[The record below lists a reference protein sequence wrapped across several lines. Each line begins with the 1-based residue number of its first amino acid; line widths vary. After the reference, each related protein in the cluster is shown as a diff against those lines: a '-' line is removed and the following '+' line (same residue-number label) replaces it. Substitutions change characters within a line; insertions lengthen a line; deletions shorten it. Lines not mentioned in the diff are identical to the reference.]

1 MSAFETQVT
10 SENPRVLMFG
20 EYLPFL
26 TKIEV
31 FFKEYQIKTWTL
43 FDSEIRHLDSTS
55 LDSQNTYKIIWWLD
69 LNNEKKLFRVK
80 DFLEKNKELP
90 IIIIGILPESFS
102 PLLKNDED
110 IEKKQKLLELI
121 IKDFS
126 QAQLF
131 LVRDFFTNDFLP
143 PLFNLALQGLDKKTL
158 FNPQQDSFFIDL
170 KGVIEGIK
178 NVLFKPHNPKRI
190 VLQGNKSENEKTL
203 KYFSR
208 VFSRIYNQDLELI
221 NIKTSRIEFNTE
233 GFLKVKSSANE
244 KEVIDFLIEDK
255 NLLQKR
261 INTLPHSIDKNTSRD
276 DDEKESRRS
285 SEAPKAAKKTI
296 DDNIDID
303 DKKDKDNKKAKEPI
317 YQSKKIE
324 NDREEAIEGEISRLF
339 KEKRVNKKGKRID
352 DKVKIVKKISDKS
365 KKNKTLFLGGVGV
378 MILGGIILALWAILE
393 TSIFFAK
400 RDFYNY
406 LSQNTPQN
414 HVKYETGFWP
424 DFLFNQSS
432 SYEKVLGDILIEKK
446 TVSDL
451 FQNFETLQNSQE
463 KLQNNI
469 QQYTLGVLGSE
480 ESRPVFPQEIVDLSR
495 EVDEQISIV
504 ENAIFYLYPEEG
516 EEQKK
521 WTTYLEDYK
530 NKISEIN
537 QTKDFFTEIFG
548 GNGKRTFAILLQNN
562 LEIRPTGGFIQGFA
576 LLTFDKGMIID
587 SQILSTNE
595 VDTRLP
601 GAVSSPEEVQR
612 YLGEKTWFM
621 RDSNWDPD
629 FPTTAKRVSWFI
641 KESLN
646 KQIDGVVAI
655 NYYVLQDI
663 IEAIGGLE
671 ITEYQEN
678 LTGDNLLERVEFHSD
693 DEFIQENK
701 EKKKDYS
708 ALIYTELF
716 KSLKEI
722 NSEKAGLLIKSLSEN
737 IENKNILISSF
748 NEDQAKFLQKIGWN
762 GEVIS
767 PICPQRFPQTNCVVN
782 QVYQVETNIGL
793 NRVNE
798 YIDRKI
804 QERVDFSGKNIKH
817 TRTITYTNSAKT
829 DGWPLGGYKL
839 YLRLISDKSTQPKE
853 VLINGKKLGTGLANV
868 YLEHERKVVGFPV
881 EILKD
886 STLTVQYTYETDK
899 IISEP
904 FSYLLFDQKQ
914 PGIEREDV
922 STTFYFPGKK
932 PTLIAPQGDL
942 TGDTLE
948 FKSTDDNH
956 FFVGVSL
963 QDK

>member
-10 SENPRVLMFG
+10 SENPRVLLFG

-26 TKIEV
+26 TKIEG

-55 LDSQNTYKIIWWLD
+55 LNNQNTYKIIWWLD
-69 LNNEKKLFRVK
+69 LNNKKKLFRVK
-80 DFLEKNKELP
+80 DFLEKNKDLP
-90 IIIIGILPESFS
+90 IIIVSVLPESFS

-110 IEKKQKLLELI
+110 TERKRRFLKLI

-131 LVRDFFTNDFLP
+131 LIKDFFTNEYFP
-143 PLFNLALQGLDKKTL
+143 PLLNLALQGLDRKTL

-170 KGVIEGIK
+170 EGVIEGIK
-178 NVLFKPHNPKRI
+178 NVLFKPHESKKI

-208 VFSRIYNQDLELI
+208 VFNRIYNQDLEII
-221 NIKTSRIEFNTE
+221 NIETARIEFKTE
-233 GFLKVKSSANE
+233 GFLTVKSSTNE
-244 KEVIDFLIEDK
+244 KKIIDFLIENK
-255 NLLQKR
+255 SLLQKKVET
-261 INTLPHSIDKNTSRD
+261 IPHSIDKNLNNNSDRKKP
-276 DDEKESRRS
+276 ERS
-285 SEAPKAAKKTI
+285 SDVQKTAENVINDKIDISYEKTI
-296 DDNIDID
+296 NNE
-303 DKKDKDNKKAKEPI
+303 KVKTLI

-339 KEKRVNKKGKRID
+339 KEKRVNKKGKRIG

-365 KKNKTLFLGGVGV
+365 RKNKTLFLGGVGV

-400 RDFYNY
+400 KDFYKY

-432 SYEKVLGDILIEKK
+432 SYEKVLGEILTEKLM
-446 TVSDL
+446 VSDL
-451 FQNFETLQNSQE
+451 FQNFENLQNSQE
-463 KLQNNI
+463 KLQNKI
-469 QQYTLGVLGSE
+469 QEYGLSILGTG
-480 ESRPVFPQEIVDLSR
+480 ESSPVFPQEIVDLSR
-495 EVDEQISIV
+495 EVDEQISVV

-530 NKISEIN
+530 NRISEIN
-537 QTKDFFTEIFG
+537 QTKDFFTEFFG
-548 GNGKRTFAILLQNN
+548 GNGKRTFAVLLQNN

-576 LLTFDKGMIID
+576 LLTFNEGILID
-587 SQILSTNE
+587 FQILSTNE

-629 FPTTAKRVSWFI
+629 FPTTAKRVSWFV

-646 KQIDGVVAI
+646 KQIDGVIAV

-663 IEAIGGLE
+663 LTAIGGLE
-671 ITEYQEN
+671 INEYQEN

-693 DEFIQENK
+693 DEFIQDNK

-708 ALIYTELF
+708 ALIYNQLF
-716 KSLKEI
+716 QSLKEI
-722 NSEKAGLLIKSLSEN
+722 DSEKSGLLIESLSKN
-737 IENKNILISSF
+737 IKNKNILISSF
-748 NEDQAKFLQKIGWN
+748 NEDQANFLQKMGWN

-767 PICPQRFPQTNCVVN
+767 PICPQRFPQTNCIVN
-782 QVYQVETNIGL
+782 QIYQVETNVGL
-793 NRVNE
+793 NRINE

-804 QERVDFSGKNIKH
+804 QERVDFSGKNLKH
-817 TRTITYTNSAKT
+817 IRTITYTNSAKT

-839 YLRLISDKSTQPKE
+839 YLRFVSDKSTQPKE
-853 VLINGKKLGTGLANV
+853 VLIDGKKLGAGLAKV
-868 YLEHERKVVGFPV
+868 YLEHDKKVVGFPV

-886 STLTVQYTYETDK
+886 STLTIQYTYETDK
-899 IISEP
+899 TLNEP

-914 PGIEREDV
+914 PGIERDDV

-942 TGDTLE
+942 IGDTLD
-948 FKSTDDNH
+948 FRSDKDDH